1 MAASRTYPVVVL
13 CLALGLYVGQ
23 AWGQNLAVFPKEE
36 ILLVGGDFRIRSVNS
51 NMAGANLLGG
61 GESGGFP
68 TQDGATKSFFD
79 TRLRLYWDFRPSELL
94 RVHYRMEIGD
104 IRFGGGTEN
113 GSDVTGNLVPVLG
126 PGSGG
131 GVGADGV
138 NVETKNI
145 FLEFAM
151 PFLPGLSFRGGIF
164 GYGDRYDFNILA
176 DDFAGF
182 QLLYN
187 RGDVAAH
194 FVYLKFFEGATRDNA
209 DDSSWFGIDG
219 QLQINASTRAA
230 ATFYYWL
237 DHEHQGTLG
246 FTPFQYWFG
255 GEVTS
260 RVVSRLGPI
269 QLKGYGI
276 YNHGEGY
283 FGRRQGKNSGDNF
296 SLSGDLSLNFGTV
309 GLQVQ
314 YITGEKGSKV
324 QLEGGTKDQKSI
336 SSWLGYFNRM
346 YQGPEIISLG
356 PIIDVGDGFSSK
368 WGTGNGFY
376 NGDYNGRLLLIARSA
391 FPVLSTVSL
400 HVVGAYDRA
409 AASSANGNYN
419 RGVEFDVWAQWN
431 IFPKLWFRFGGAYYI
446 TGDWWKNNSDA
457 SFDGRRPGVPHPDNL
472 WQFGTRLQYD
482 FG

>member
-1 MAASRTYPVVVL
+1 
-13 CLALGLYVGQ
+13 
-23 AWGQNLAVFPKEE
+23 
-36 ILLVGGDFRIRSVNS
+36 
-51 NMAGANLLGG
+51 
-61 GESGGFP
+61 
-68 TQDGATKSFFD
+68 
-79 TRLRLYWDFRPSELL
+79 
-94 RVHYRMEIGD
+94 
-104 IRFGGGTEN
+104 
-113 GSDVTGNLVPVLG
+113 
-126 PGSGG
+126 
-131 GVGADGV
+131 
-138 NVETKNI
+138 
-145 FLEFAM
+145 M
-151 PFLPGLSFRGGIF
+151 PFIPGLSFRGGIF

-194 FVYLKFFEGATRDNA
+194 FVYLQFFEGSTRDNA

-219 QLQINASTRAA
+219 QLQINESTRAA

-237 DHEHQGTLG
+237 DQQHQGTLG
-246 FTPFQYWFG
+246 FTPYQYWFG

-260 RVVSRLGPI
+260 RLASKFGPI
-269 QLKGYGI
+269 ELKGYGI

-283 FGRRQGKNSGDNF
+283 FGRRHGSNSGLNF
-296 SLSGDLSLNFGTV
+296 SLSGDMSLNFGTV
-309 GLQVQ
+309 GLQLQ
-314 YITGEKGSKV
+314 YITGAKGSKV
-324 QLEGGTKDQKSI
+324 QLEGGSKDQKSI
-336 SSWLGYFNRM
+336 NSWLGYFNRM

-409 AASSANGNYN
+409 AASNANGDYN
-419 RGVEFDVWAQWN
+419 RGVEFDIWAQWN
-431 IFPKLWFRFGGAYYI
+431 ILPKLWFRFGGAYYI
-446 TGDWWKNNSDA
+446 TDTWWKNNSDA